1 MLNLFF
7 GKKNACRKLKIE
19 TVAVFVAQ
27 KKKAIARE
35 TTYGDNF
42 IFL

>member
-1 MLNLFF
+1 MS
-7 GKKNACRKLKIE
+7 KIEIE

-27 KKKAIARE
+27 KKKIARE

>member
-19 TVAVFVAQ
+19 TVAVFVARET
-27 KKKAIARE
+27 IARE